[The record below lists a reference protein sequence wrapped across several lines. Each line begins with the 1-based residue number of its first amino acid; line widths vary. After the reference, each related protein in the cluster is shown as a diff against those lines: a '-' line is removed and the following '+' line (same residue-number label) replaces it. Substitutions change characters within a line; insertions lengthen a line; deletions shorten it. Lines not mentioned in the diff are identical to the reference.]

1 MQKVVLVY
9 QILECIHR
17 PIVAVVVQE
26 PYFYVLRIL
35 EAAELKRRLYGV
47 FQKRAF
53 AVPVAVEEL
62 RLGVYLVG
70 VKVVYLACTFPVY
83 GLDNAAYAVSSA
95 MRRLALLV
103 CRRRQLP
110 VVDFKRRYYS
120 VYVLK
125 LAVPV
130 ADLEICADD
139 FILVLVLLYIVCI

>member
-1 MQKVVLVY
+1 MYKVFERVNRL
-9 QILECIHR
+9 LSR
-17 PIVAVVVQE
+17 SVVQE

-35 EAAELKRRLYGV
+35 EASELKCRLYGV
-47 FQKRAF
+47 FQKRSF
-53 AVPVAVEEL
+53 AVLVAVEEL

-70 VKVVYLACTFPVY
+70 VKVVYLASTFPVY
-83 GLDNAAYAVSSA
+83 GLDDAAYAVSRA

-120 VYVLK
+120 IYIFK

-130 ADLEICADD
+130 TDLEICADD
-139 FILVLVLLYIVCI
+139 FVLVLVFFYIVCV

>member
-9 QILECIHR
+9 QIFECIHR
-17 PIVAVVVQE
+17 PIIAVVVQE

-35 EAAELKRRLYGV
+35 EASELKCRLYGV
-47 FQKRAF
+47 FQKRSF
-53 AVPVAVEEL
+53 AVLVAVEEL

-70 VKVVYLACTFPVY
+70 VKVVYLASTFPVY
-83 GLDNAAYAVSSA
+83 GLDDAAYAVSSA

-125 LAVPV
+125 LAVPI

-139 FILVLVLLYIVCI
+139 FVLVLVFLYIVCV